1 MKNTLK
7 NPALQIGVG
16 AILGIAFGLAVGE
29 WAANL
34 KFVGDLFIR
43 LIQMA
48 IVPLVMSSVIVAT
61 GAMTGL
67 GMGKMAFRTF
77 KWMIGFSVVAALLA
91 WGISAVIRPGAGID
105 FSGGVD
111 PALQESAGAATGWQ
125 DTLLNFVSTNIFA
138 AMSTATMVP
147 IIIFSLLFGVALN
160 AYIAKTGNRLVLD
173 LFDQIQQVVLTMIRF
188 VMLIAPIGVFC
199 LLANLAGTVGF
210 SVVTSALKYLG
221 STLLGVLILFA
232 LFVLVVWMR
241 TGLNPAKLPA
251 KLSDQTMIAIT
262 TTSSA
267 VTFPTVLRTATE
279 KVGVSQRVAN
289 FTLSVGLTMGSYGAV
304 LNYMIVVMFLAQS
317 GAVTL
322 DLGTIVLGMALAI
335 LLNVGTI
342 TVPGGFPVVA
352 TFLATSLGLPFE
364 AVGLLIAV
372 DWFTGIFRT
381 FLNVNGDTFVAMLV
395 ANASN
400 ELDRDVY
407 DGKKT
412 GTTDSLDLG
421 KHEEHGKPK
430 EQSEAVHAAV

>member
-1 MKNTLK
+1 MNRALR
-7 NPALQIGVG
+7 NPALQIGLAAV
-16 AILGIAFGLAVGE
+16 IGIVFGLVVGE

-34 KFVGDLFIR
+34 KFIGDLFIR

-61 GAMTGL
+61 GAMTGS
-67 GMGKMAFRTF
+67 GMGKMALRTF
-77 KWMIGFSVVAALLA
+77 SWMIGFSIVAALLA
-91 WGISAVIRPGAGID
+91 WVISAVIRPGAGID

-111 PALQESAGAATGWQ
+111 PALEESAGEATGWQ
-125 DTLLNFVSTNIFA
+125 DTVLNFVSTNIFS

-160 AYIAKTGNRLVLD
+160 AYITKTGNTLVLD
-173 LFDQIQQVVLTMIRF
+173 FFDQIQQVVLTMIRF
-188 VMLIAPIGVFC
+188 VMIIAPIGVFC

-210 SVVTSALKYLG
+210 AVVTSALKYLG
-221 STLLGVLILFA
+221 STLLGVLIIFA
-232 LFVLVVWMR
+232 LFVLVVWLR
-241 TGLNPAKLPA
+241 TGLNPALLPA
-251 KLSDQTMIAIT
+251 KLSEQTMIAIT

-267 VTFPTVLRTATE
+267 VTFPTVLKSAVE

-317 GAVTL
+317 GDISL
-322 DLGTIVLGMALAI
+322 DFGMIVLGMALAI
-335 LLNVGTI
+335 LLNMGTI

-352 TFLATSLGLPFE
+352 MFLATTLGLPIE

-372 DWFTGIFRT
+372 DWFAGIFRT
-381 FLNVNGDTFVAMLV
+381 FLNVNGDTFVSMLV

-400 ELDRDVY
+400 EIDREVY
-407 DGKKT
+407 YGDKKV
-412 GTTDSLDLG
+412 TTDALDLE
-421 KHEEHGKPK
+421 KMK
-430 EQSEAVHAAV
+430 EQLEKADAAD

>member
-1 MKNTLK
+1 MKKTVK
-7 NPALQIGVG
+7 HPAFQIGVA
-16 AILGIAFGLAVGE
+16 AILGIAFGLLVGE

-34 KFVGDLFIR
+34 KFIGDMFIR
-43 LIQMA
+43 LIQMS
-48 IVPLVMSSVIVAT
+48 IVPLVMTSVIVAT
-61 GAMTGL
+61 GSMSGS

-77 KWMIGFSVVAALLA
+77 KWMIGFSVVAAIVA
-91 WGISAVIRPGAGID
+91 WGISVVIQPGAGID
-105 FSGGVD
+105 FTGAVD
-111 PALQESAGAATGWQ
+111 PALQDAAGEATGWQ
-125 DTLLNFVSTNIFA
+125 DTLLNFITTNIFA

-173 LFDQIQQVVLTMIRF
+173 LFDSIQQVVLTMIRF

-210 SVVTSALKYLG
+210 AVVTSALKYLG
-221 STLLGVLILFA
+221 STLLGVLIVFA
-232 LFVLVVWMR
+232 LFVAVVWLR
-241 TGLNPAKLPA
+241 TGLNPAKLPS
-251 KLSDQTMIAIT
+251 KLADQTLIAIT

-267 VTFPTVLRTATE
+267 VTFPTVLRSAVE
-279 KVGVSQRVAN
+279 KVGVSQNVAN

-317 GAVTL
+317 GGMTL
-322 DLGTIVLGMALAI
+322 DFGTIVLGMALAI
-335 LLNVGTI
+335 LLNMGTI

-352 TFLATSLGLPFE
+352 MFLATSLGLPFE

-372 DWFTGIFRT
+372 DWFAGIFRT

-400 ELDRDVY
+400 EIDRDVY
-407 DGKKT
+407 DGKKSV
-412 GTTDSLDLG
+412 TTDSVDLVELQAQFE
-421 KHEEHGKPK
+421 K
-430 EQSEAVHAAV
+430 ADAAD